1 MNVREQSSPSPAG
14 DVFGQEDADQA
25 PVARAT
31 ALIPALR
38 ARAKETDA
46 LCRLPDATVK
56 DLNDARL
63 MELLTPRRYG
73 GLQTD
78 IATYKAVCAEIGR
91 GCGSAAWVVAITN
104 ICNWLAATLYP

>member
-1 MNVREQSSPSPAG
+1 MSALEQMSASPRGVAAAYP
-14 DVFGQEDADQA
+14 DADQA
-25 PVARAT
+25 IVARAS

-46 LCRLPDATVK
+46 LSKLPDSTIK

-73 GLQTD
+73 GLQTNL
-78 IATYKAVCAEIGR
+78 ATYKAVCAEIGR
-91 GCGSAAWVVAITN
+91 GCGSAGWVVALTN
-104 ICNWLAATLYP
+104 ICN